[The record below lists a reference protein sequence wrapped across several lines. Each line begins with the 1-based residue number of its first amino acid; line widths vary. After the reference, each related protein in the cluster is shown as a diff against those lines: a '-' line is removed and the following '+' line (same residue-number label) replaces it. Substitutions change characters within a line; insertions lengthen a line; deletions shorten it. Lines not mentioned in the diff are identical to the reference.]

1 MILLIDNYDSFTY
14 NLYHQI
20 ALQGPEV
27 KVVRNDEVTVDEIR
41 RMQPEAIVLSP
52 GPGTPAEAG
61 ITVQVIRELYREFP
75 ILGICLGH
83 QAIGEAFGGD
93 VVRADRI
100 MHGKTSML
108 AYKKQGLFEGLEEEV
123 EVMRYHSLVID
134 RTTLHPD
141 FDVTATS
148 RDDGEI
154 MAVQH
159 KHYPVFGLQFHPESI
174 GTATGKRMVASFLQ
188 HIGKERLDGKG
199 DAGQVKAGGG

>member
-93 VVRADRI
+93 VVRADHI

-108 AYKKQGLFEGLEEEV
+108 VYEKQGLFEDLEEEV

-134 RTTLHPD
+134 RATLHPD

-148 RDDGEI
+148 QDDGEI
-154 MAVQH
+154 MAIQH

-174 GTATGKRMVASFLQ
+174 GTATGKRMVSSFLR
-188 HIGKERLDGKG
+188 HIEKERLDGKG
-199 DAGQVKAGGG
+199 DAGQVKAGRG